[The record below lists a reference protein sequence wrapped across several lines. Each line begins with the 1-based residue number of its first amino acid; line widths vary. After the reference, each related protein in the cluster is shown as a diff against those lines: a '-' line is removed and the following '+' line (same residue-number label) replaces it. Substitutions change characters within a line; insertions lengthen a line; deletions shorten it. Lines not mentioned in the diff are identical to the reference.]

1 MTNGDKIRSMSNEKL
16 AEILFDAD
24 YGEAACEVCPHRYE
38 PTCTNENSCID
49 GIKAWLESESET

>member
-24 YGEAACEVCPHRYE
+24 YGEAA
-38 PTCTNENSCID
+38 
-49 GIKAWLESESET
+49 WLESESET

>member
-16 AEILFDAD
+16 AEIL
-24 YGEAACEVCPHRYE
+24 
-38 PTCTNENSCID
+38 ID